1 MFRWEI
7 TMTRNDLRRVSALA
21 LLAVSTLAHAQYKI
35 VAPDGSV
42 TYTDRPAAAT
52 AGTAKVQSMRAGSGD
67 APAASDAL
75 PFELRQPVSRFP
87 VTLYTAPGCSS
98 CDQARAYLRQRGI
111 PFSEKTIVN
120 QNDIRAMEQLGLGS
134 EVPLVRIGQEVRRG
148 FTQDVWATDLT
159 LAGYPTA
166 SRLPSGFNGWDVGP
180 LAGTPTV
187 PKPAAATPAEP
198 PAALPP
204 ALEAAPSGIRF

>member
-1 MFRWEI
+1 MFCREI
-7 TMTRNDLRRVSALA
+7 CMTPNDLRRTSVLA
-21 LLAVSTLAHAQYKI
+21 LLAVSALAQAQYKI
-35 VAPDGSV
+35 LAPDGSV

-52 AGTAKVQSMRAGSGD
+52 AGTAKVQSMRAD

-111 PFSEKTIVN
+111 PFSEKTIGN
-120 QNDIRAMEQLGLGS
+120 QNDIRAMEQLELGG
-134 EVPLVRIGQEVRRG
+134 EVPLVRIGREVRRG

-166 SRLPSGFNGWDVGP
+166 SRLPSGYNGWDVGP

-187 PKPAAATPAEP
+187 PKPAATPSTET

-204 ALEAAPSGIRF
+204 GLEAAPNGIRF